1 MNTGT
6 EIDSIIRWPYQNT
19 KNLEFAKTSNKLHH
33 LGMRSISILCRPTV
47 SYSKKISLFN
57 CHIHLGRLP

>member
-19 KNLEFAKTSNKLHH
+19 KNLEFDKTSNILHH

-47 SYSKKISLFN
+47 SYSKKI
-57 CHIHLGRLP
+57 R